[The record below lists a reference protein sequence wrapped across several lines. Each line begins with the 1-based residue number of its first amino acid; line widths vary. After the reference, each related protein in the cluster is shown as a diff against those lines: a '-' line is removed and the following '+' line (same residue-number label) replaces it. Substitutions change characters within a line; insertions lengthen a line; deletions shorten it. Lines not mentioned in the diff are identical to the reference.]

1 MSGVNQGMSATLQ
14 SIENSLRFIH
24 SGLLSRIRYIRGF
37 HHQPLELQEALLVE
51 QAALLGQHGAIE
63 LLLGQL
69 GSLKPEDRSIAGVM
83 INEFVGTAEQLL
95 IP

>member
-1 MSGVNQGMSATLQ
+1 MPTLKA
-14 SIENSLRFIH
+14 IENSLRFIH
-24 SGLLSRIRYIRGF
+24 SGLLSRVQYIRRF

-69 GSLKPEDRSIAGVM
+69 GNLKSEERSIAGAM
-83 INEFVGTAEQLL
+83 INELVGTADQLL
-95 IP
+95 AP